1 MLLTVKA
8 QCITVRCPLMG
19 WLYFIREKF
28 ACWLEYL
35 EYSCYSI
42 VNKHGTSLIV
52 WQGEV
57 KEYKF

>member
-1 MLLTVKA
+1 
-8 QCITVRCPLMG
+8 MG

-28 ACWLEYL
+28 ACWLEYP